1 MPCDQHDPSNDSCF
15 DCIIVD
21 VATFAFEVPNKKG
34 AAIRSN
40 LIGLTKRVAR
50 VLSSELDDESLA
62 QLERLVAEANG
73 ALRKNKEA
81 GPKDALSVEGSNSGL
96 VVPVDPGMFTP
107 LTRSAYRH
115 FVGRTGSWLGLSEI
129 QVLAKRF
136 FVSFNVYFEST
147 GDFFDIGAMKSRDCI
162 IRSHCLV
169 FTGNHWEVGVVTDGA
184 VTARIATN
192 PLGDCSLEAFLTLLA
207 ITNPTVP
214 ARMARRVWHW
224 VDDYRQLRHDHCADG
239 RFNDAVPDDEA
250 VIVTDKLRDFLKQGM
265 GEHEIDDALMAVPG
279 LRLRSGPSPSTTAAP
294 SKGSVKSTL
303 ASTGGRWGD
312 YVAHVTKYF
321 KLTQS
326 LVCQTAADSSF
337 ALVTNISQ
345 IDAASLL
352 KKHGS
357 DVVTVLGLSSK
368 LAERV
373 YRPANLEDGGKKHA
387 AARLTHIGFMVAKIE
402 RTDSKTAYF
411 MCVIANFAVG
421 RITEKH
427 PYMTTGVALTQK
439 AVAIPKLKESKSA
452 SEAELFNAA
461 DMHTECYSLFM
472 LDRFIHGVL
481 GASLV
486 KSVEV
491 EFVLQLDMCHR
502 CRQATTYFQQN
513 HAACQEV
520 TPSSAQ
526 SGEQMNGDVAQEVA
540 ALMKRPPVMKAWDP
554 FAS

>member
-1 MPCDQHDPSNDSCF
+1 MPCEQHEASNDSCF
-15 DCIIVD
+15 ECIAVD
-21 VATFAFEVPNKKG
+21 VATFAFEVPNKKV
-34 AAIRSN
+34 ATLRAN

-50 VLSSELDDESLA
+50 VTASELDEESLA
-62 QLERLVAEANG
+62 HLERLIAEANG
-73 ALRKNKEA
+73 AIRKHAEA
-81 GPKDALSVEGSNSGL
+81 GPKDVLSLKDGNSGF
-96 VVPVDPGMFTP
+96 VVPLDPGQFTP

-136 FVSFNVYFEST
+136 YVSFEVYFEST
-147 GDFFDIGAMKSRDCI
+147 GDFYDIEAMQSRDCI
-162 IRSHCLV
+162 IRGHCLV
-169 FTGNHWEVGVVTDGA
+169 FTGNHWEVGVVVNRA

-207 ITNPTVP
+207 ITNPVVP
-214 ARMARRVWHW
+214 ARLARRLWHW
-224 VDDYRQLRHDHCADG
+224 VDEYRLLRNTHCLDG
-239 RFNDAVPDDEA
+239 QFNDAVPADKA
-250 VIVTDKLRDFLKQGM
+250 VVVTDKIRDFLRRGM
-265 GEHEIDDALMAVPG
+265 GEHEINDALMAVPG
-279 LRLRSGPSPSTTAAP
+279 LRLKSGPSPSSTAP
-294 SKGSVKSTL
+294 SKGVVKSTL
-303 ASTGGRWGD
+303 SSTGGRWGD

-326 LVCQTAADSSF
+326 LVCQTTADNSF
-337 ALVTNISQ
+337 TLVTNISQ

-352 KKHGS
+352 KKHGG
-357 DVVTVLGLSSK
+357 DVATVLGLSSK
-368 LAERV
+368 LGERV
-373 YRPANLEDGGKKHA
+373 YRPANLEDGAKKYP

-411 MCVIANFAVG
+411 MCLIANFAVG

-427 PYMTTGVALTQK
+427 PYMTTGVALAQK
-439 AVAIPKLKESKSA
+439 AAAIPKLAESKSA
-452 SEAELFNAA
+452 SEAELFSAA

-472 LDRFIHGVL
+472 LDRLIHGVI

-491 EFVLQLDMCHR
+491 EFILQLDMCHR

-513 HAACQEV
+513 HSACQEV

-526 SGEQMNGDVAQEVA
+526 SGDQMDGEIAQDVA
-540 ALMKRPPVMKAWDP
+540 ALLKRPPVMKAWDP